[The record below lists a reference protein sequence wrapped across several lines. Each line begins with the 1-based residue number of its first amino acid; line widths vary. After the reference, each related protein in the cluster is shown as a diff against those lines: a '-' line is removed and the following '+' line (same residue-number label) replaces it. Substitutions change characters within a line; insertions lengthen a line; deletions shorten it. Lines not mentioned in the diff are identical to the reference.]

1 MPYRKDK
8 AHDRERAL
16 TFRHEN
22 GHRQARIDHPVP
34 LIAEAL
40 AALVA
45 AAGYIV
51 TTDAHAGFD
60 ARTDVDAR
68 ASNARADLTIVD
80 GGKLD
85 APAKPAAAGST
96 APRTD
101 VTGRRAPQMI
111 AVVDANDIAAQ
122 RVAAA
127 HGAEGVIATTALIG
141 DFRACIDAVAGGG
154 RWHDASLAGHADTAP
169 AGPALTRRERDV
181 AALVAAGQ
189 RNRTIAAALGISE
202 GTVKMH
208 LHNVYAKLGL
218 ESRTQLAMDARAR
231 G

>member
-1 MPYRKDK
+1 M
-8 AHDRERAL
+8 

-22 GHRQARIDHPVP
+22 DHRKARIDHPVP

-40 AALVA
+40 AALVT

-51 TTDAHAGFD
+51 TTDVHAGFD
-60 ARTDVDAR
+60 ARADVD
-68 ASNARADLTIVD
+68 ARADLTIVD
-80 GGKLD
+80 GRKLD
-85 APAKPAAAGST
+85 VSAKSAAAGPA
-96 APRTD
+96 APQTD
-101 VTGRRAPQMI
+101 VTAQRAPQMI
-111 AVVDANDIAAQ
+111 AVVDAGDLAAK
-122 RVAAA
+122 RAAAA

-154 RWHDASLAGHADTAP
+154 RWHDASLAGPADTAP

-181 AALVAAGQ
+181 ATLVTAGQ